1 MNITAIIAEFNPFHN
16 GHRYL
21 IDKART
27 NGATHI
33 VAVMSGNFVQRGSP
47 AIFDKFARAKTAI
60 LNGVDLVLEIPLH
73 ISLSS
78 AEMFGEGS
86 VSLINSLGCVNSLC
100 FGAECDDVDT
110 ISKIADTLLSDKFNS
125 KIKETLSSGVSY
137 PTARETVITNIMGG
151 CYNDI
156 ISKPNNILAIEYIK
170 AMKKIGANI
179 SPMLIKRVGVSH
191 NSSDVCD
198 NFASATTLRE
208 MLENGNN
215 IERYIP
221 SSAFDIYNSADIHLL
236 KYTENAFLSKLRTM
250 NESDFLALSDVSE
263 GLEKRIMSA
272 ISTSTSLTELYDK
285 IKTKRYTHSRIRRII
300 MCAYL
305 SLTKGNF
312 PLDMGFARVL
322 AFNQKGAEVM
332 SIAKKSGGVPIIS
345 SLADVKKV
353 GELQNSYAEW
363 LSQTTDLYNLMKNSP
378 DICGTDYRKKPFI
391 L

>member
-21 IDKART
+21 IDKARA

-47 AIFDKFARAKTAI
+47 AIFDKFTRAKTAL
-60 LNGVDLVLEIPLH
+60 LNGVDLVLEMPLH

-100 FGAECDDVDT
+100 FGAECDDV
-110 ISKIADTLLSDKFNS
+110 SQLENIADTLLYDEFNK
-125 KIKETLSSGVSY
+125 KIKEELSTGVSY

-191 NSSDVCD
+191 NSSDVFD

-221 SSAFDIYNSADIHLL
+221 SSAFDIYNSADIHSL

-263 GLEKRIMSA
+263 GLEKRIISA
-272 ISTSTSLTELYDK
+272 IASSTSLTELYDK

-305 SLTKGNF
+305 SLTKGRF
-312 PLDMGFARVL
+312 PLDIGFARVL
-322 AFNQKGAEVM
+322 AFNQKGAEIM
-332 SIAKKSGGVPIIS
+332 SIAKKSGSVPLIS
-345 SLADVKKV
+345 SLADVKKI

-391 L
+391 V